1 MDKVSRPRDNCQPIP
16 TLPSLKYKNVILIGT
31 MERPHTKIKYKP
43 PKYCSQC
50 KREVYH
56 TTHSASSYWVDWY
69 GTELKPI
76 CVDCYKR

>member
-1 MDKVSRPRDNCQPIP
+1 MNITRGRLISSPFLCR
-16 TLPSLKYKNVILIGT
+16 VILIWT
-31 MERPHTKIKYKP
+31 MERPHTKIKYKS

>member
-1 MDKVSRPRDNCQPIP
+1 
-16 TLPSLKYKNVILIGT
+16 
-31 MERPHTKIKYKP
+31 MERQKIKSRHKP
-43 PKYCSQC
+43 SKFFSLC

-69 GTELKPI
+69 GTEVKPI

>member
-1 MDKVSRPRDNCQPIP
+1 
-16 TLPSLKYKNVILIGT
+16 
-31 MERPHTKIKYKP
+31 MERPHTKIKYKS